1 MLDERNEIIARL
13 AERIKTDPPS
23 VSFLA
28 IARVLM
34 ALFPRSEL
42 PDWVEILA
50 NGNDEYFEDVIEI
63 ALDDME
69 GDNDDHL

>member
-1 MLDERNEIIARL
+1 MLDDIIEKFAARL
-13 AERIKTDPPS
+13 INEPPS

-28 IARVLM
+28 IARVIM
-34 ALFPRSEL
+34 ALWPRSDL
-42 PDWVEILA
+42 PDWIEILA

>member
-1 MLDERNEIIARL
+1 MLDDIIEKFAARL
-13 AERIKTDPPS
+13 INEPPS

-28 IARVLM
+28 IARVIM
-34 ALFPRSEL
+34 ALWPRSDL
-42 PDWVEILA
+42 PDWIEILA
-50 NGNDEYFEDVIEI
+50 NGSDEYFEDVIEI

>member
-1 MLDERNEIIARL
+1 MLELDDIIEKFAARL
-13 AERIKTDPPS
+13 INEPPS

-50 NGNDEYFEDVIEI
+50 NGNDDYYEDVIEI
-63 ALDDME
+63 AIDDME